1 MNKKITFI
9 TDYFLEDCFGGAEL
23 VDHEIIKGL
32 LKNGY
37 DVLKVRCQHVKEEHL
52 KGHIIISNFATLPI
66 PIMRLIVKNCRYSIV
81 EHDHKY
87 VLSRNVALHKD
98 YMVPPHLLVNQPFY
112 QGAVK
117 VFCQA
122 KSHAEVVTKNL
133 KLTNVV
139 NLSTSIW
146 SDEELDILEKNSSKP
161 KNGKT
166 MVLGSPNEIKNTP
179 ATVKFCEEN
188 GIDYEVVGPLPWP
201 ELMSKMAEFS
211 EVLFLPTFL
220 ESFNRFIVEAKM
232 LGCRVKTNN
241 KNGCTSE
248 DWFKKLSG
256 LELISF
262 MRDAKKTFIS
272 KIIDPNPE
280 ILTNLPET
288 KYPLVSIITSKFK
301 GEDHIESFLE
311 NITSQ
316 SVFNLCELIIVD
328 PTPGNP
334 CSTILEY
341 QRKYDNII
349 YSKIE
354 DDPGIYGC
362 WNIAI
367 GLSKGK
373 YITNANLD
381 DRRADIHI
389 DHHVNFLENNEGI
402 DLVYSEAFVTH
413 KDFESFYENSSN
425 GQVYPITEFSKKN
438 MQKCLPG
445 CMPVWR
451 KSMHDGIGLFDSE
464 MKMASDWEMWLRAV
478 QNGSKFAQLPGVY
491 GMYYMNPSG
500 LSTNPETLKEK
511 QIEEKSVFDKY
522 KHIFRNQLA
531 NE

>member
-1 MNKKITFI
+1 MDKKIIFI
-9 TDYFLEDCFGGAEL
+9 ADFFLDEIFGGAEL
-23 VDHEIIKGL
+23 VNEEIIKGL
-32 LKNGY
+32 EDRDYQVQKLKCVNVTDDHLNGS
-37 DVLKVRCQHVKEEHL
+37 
-52 KGHIIISNFATLPI
+52 IFISNFIQLSDE
-66 PIMRLIVKNCRYSIV
+66 MKLKLQNCNYCII

-87 VLSRNVALHKD
+87 VLERDVSGYKD
-98 YMVPPHLLVNQPFY
+98 YVVPPNKIINREFY
-112 QGAVK
+112 INAKHVY
-117 VFCQA
+117 CQS
-122 KSHAEVVTKNL
+122 KLHSDVVSKNVGL
-133 KLTNVV
+133 NNVV

-146 SDEELDILEKNSSKP
+146 SDEHLDIIEKSICEKTIS
-161 KNGKT
+161 KT
-166 MVLGSPNEIKNTP
+166 MILNSPNPIKNTN
-179 ATVKFCEEN
+179 VCIQYCEVN
-188 GIDYEVVGPLPWP
+188 GIEYDLVGPLPYKD
-201 ELMSKMAEFS
+201 LMETMAKYET
-211 EVLFLPTFL
+211 VLFLPGVL
-220 ESFNRFIVEAKM
+220 ETYNKFIVEARM
-232 LGCRVKTNN
+232 LGCKVITDN

-248 DWFKKLSG
+248 AWFKKLSG